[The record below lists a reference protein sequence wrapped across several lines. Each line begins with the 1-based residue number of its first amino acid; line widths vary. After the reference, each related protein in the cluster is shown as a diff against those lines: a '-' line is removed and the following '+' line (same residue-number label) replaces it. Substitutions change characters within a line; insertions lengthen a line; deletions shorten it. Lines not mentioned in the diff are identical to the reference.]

1 MEVTINVNMDQ
12 RCMMCKSKGATV
24 PSCICMKCVAVII
37 KSGIPP
43 QMVVDAARI
52 VRKEQR
58 ASEAFLQQKLGLNL
72 ARAIRL
78 LHCLQD
84 LRVVKKAPGG
94 KWELRR

>member
-12 RCMMCKSKGATV
+12 RCMMCHKKGAEV
-24 PSCICMKCVAVII
+24 KSCICLGCVGKII

-72 ARAIRL
+72 AKAIRL

-84 LRVVKKAPGG
+84 LKVIKKAPGG